1 MPTYVAL
8 CKWTNQGIQSVKQ
21 SPGRLEAGKKAF
33 AAAGMKIKD
42 FYMVMGQYDMVIVG
56 EAPDDATYAK
66 ALLTLASAGNIQ
78 TETLRAF
85 TEDEYRTIV
94 SSLP

>member
-1 MPTYVAL
+1 MPTYIAL

-21 SPGRLEAGKKAF
+21 SPGRLDAGKNAF

-42 FYMVMGQYDMVIVG
+42 FYMVMGQHDMVIVA

-66 ALLTLASAGNIQ
+66 ALLSLASAGNIQ
-78 TETLRAF
+78 TETMRAF
-85 TEDEYRTIV
+85 TEDEYKTIV
-94 SSLP
+94 AGLP